1 VSPRAA
7 AGVALVAHQ
16 GQLLR
21 LRLERLVAWRGRVRD
36 HINRLPIYLAA
47 VVAIAEVATYGGLF
61 FPDTVQFL
69 RHTWSAGFAHKP
81 YFNVIPPGYPLVLD
95 AVASLAQPR
104 DRMLLLILLQQG
116 TVIAG
121 AWLVLRIGEL
131 LEWPR
136 AAWFGALATV
146 LYLPLGLFAQTAQTE
161 TLFVF
166 WYLLALYF
174 AVRGAA
180 SASPRAWLASGCFAA
195 IAMAQRTVG
204 VAIPVAILGALWLS
218 RSPNR
223 NPAVWKDR
231 GRHTAAFLAG
241 LFITLASFVG
251 ANYAHFGRMDLVAGT
266 GIHLFG
272 RVAQIEKTAPDTPEI
287 RQLRQVAS
295 AAGLRTIFF
304 ENAGWALARE
314 LSQRTG
320 MSDWQADA
328 LLRRAALETF
338 LSDVP
343 RTVWLTLRTMDN
355 TVKREDSEWQDFWG
369 GLRPETYPQ
378 FLETSVGSWKAWE
391 QEYRKMESL
400 LPGYSPRGHL
410 GSWAFPVFGAWLH
423 GSQWLARGQWNLVAM
438 ILVGVL
444 GLLRRDF
451 ATLLLAGVPFGLLAA
466 ACLGDQPLGRYWEVA
481 LPAFFLM
488 CVVGAATGWQIFS
501 TRQQNGRRLPLGPAF
516 IHTSP
521 IGRS

>member
-1 VSPRAA
+1 MPDSSAP
-7 AGVALVAHQ
+7 VAP
-16 GQLLR
+16 GY
-21 LRLERLVAWRGRVRD
+21 RVRN
-36 HINRLPIYLAA
+36 HLRRLPIYLAA
-47 VVAIAEVATYGGLF
+47 VIAIAEVATYGGLF

-95 AVASLAQPR
+95 AVVSLAQPR

-116 TVIAG
+116 TVIVG

-131 LEWPR
+131 LGWPR
-136 AAWFGALATV
+136 LGWSGALATI
-146 LYLPLGLFAQTAQTE
+146 LYLPLGLFAQSAQTE
-161 TLFVF
+161 TFFVF

-174 AVRGAA
+174 AGRGAA
-180 SASPRAWLASGCFAA
+180 VGSRRAWLASGCFAA
-195 IAMAQRTVG
+195 VAMAQRTVG
-204 VAIPVAILGALWLS
+204 VAIPVAIVLALWLS
-218 RSPNR
+218 RPPNR
-223 NPAVWKDR
+223 NPAAWRDR

-251 ANYAHFGRMDLVAGT
+251 ANYAHFGRIDFVAGT

-287 RQLRQVAS
+287 RQLKEVARE
-295 AAGLRTIFF
+295 AGLRTIFF

-343 RTVWLTLRTMDN
+343 RTMWLTLGTMDK
-355 TVKREDSEWQDFWG
+355 TVRPEDSEWQDFWG
-369 GLRPETYPQ
+369 GLRPETYPK
-378 FLETSVGSWKAWE
+378 FLETSVGPWKAWE

-400 LPGYSPRGHL
+400 LPGYSPRGNL
-410 GSWAFPVFGAWLH
+410 GSWAFPFFGAWLH
-423 GSQWLARGQWNLVAM
+423 DAQWLARGRWNLVAM
-438 ILVGVL
+438 ILAGIIGV
-444 GLLRRDF
+444 LRRDF

-488 CVVGAATGWQIFS
+488 CLVGAATVWQMFS
-501 TRQQNGRRLPLGPAF
+501 RRQQNGRRRKLHPAL
-516 IHTSP
+516 IYPSP
-521 IGRS
+521 GIGS